1 MEKKK
6 KFIWIVVAILIVGAI
21 LGSSYAFWVITVEQ
35 KNKNLVNSQCFK
47 LSFLESTNAISLLEG
62 YPMSDEDGSSLTPYT
77 FQIKNECS
85 AKAKYTLRL
94 EIDDTTTMNEK
105 YLKSRLNT
113 KSIRKISELE
123 EIEPT
128 LESLLSMEILKKNMN
143 SESG

>member
-62 YPMSDEDGSSLTPYT
+62 YPMSDEDEAL
-77 FQIKNECS
+77 I
-85 AKAKYTLRL
+85 
-94 EIDDTTTMNEK
+94 
-105 YLKSRLNT
+105 
-113 KSIRKISELE
+113 
-123 EIEPT
+123 
-128 LESLLSMEILKKNMN
+128 
-143 SESG
+143 